1 MLLSILTFALTHWLL
16 TSYITG
22 VILLYV
28 LLRTV
33 FHLNEHNWG
42 DITIRVVFSLL
53 SWSALIVILGLYLI
67 NLTEDHAFDTE
78 PPKWLRI

>member
-16 TSYITG
+16 TTYITG

-33 FHLNEHNWG
+33 FHLNNHSWG
-42 DITIRVVFSLL
+42 DITLRVVFSLL
-53 SWSALIVILGLYLI
+53 SWSALIVIFGLYLI
-67 NLTEDHAFDTE
+67 NLTEYHRFNTD